1 MRVLITGSTGLLG
14 CALQTEAGADKQ
26 LYGIFHPARPL
37 PRALR
42 ASQQPA
48 DVTSMPEMRRVFE
61 WARPDVV
68 IHAAAIGSV
77 DFAEKHPAQTHAV
90 NVGGTAVVAECCKD
104 FGARLIYI
112 SSNAV
117 FDGTQPLY
125 SETDPVSPINYYGR
139 LKVEAEQVAAASGVP
154 HAIVRPIL
162 MYGWP
167 YPEERG
173 NLVTTWVKALRE
185 HQPQSVVENVFSK
198 PLPAQ
203 ACADAV
209 WAIVNRNLTGI
220 YHVAGA
226 DHVSLH
232 QFALAVAAAFALD
245 PALIQAVP
253 DSFFPQLAP
262 RPRDTSFNTNKMEKE
277 LGLHPVPLAS
287 GLQQMKAGA

>member
-14 CALQTEAGADKQ
+14 CALQAQAGADRQ
-26 LYGIFHPARPL
+26 LYGVFHPARAL
-37 PRALR
+37 PKALR
-42 ASQQPA
+42 AAQRPA
-48 DVTSMPEMRRVFE
+48 DVTSAGAMREVFA
-61 WARPDVV
+61 WAKPDVV

-77 DFAEKHPAQTHAV
+77 DFAEKNRAQTHAV
-90 NVGGTAVVAECCKD
+90 NVGGTTVVAACCKD

-125 SETDPVSPINYYGR
+125 SETDPVSPINYYGE
-139 LKVEAEQVAAASGVP
+139 LKVAAEQIAATCGVP
-154 HAIVRPIL
+154 YAIVRPIL
-162 MYGWP
+162 LYGWP
-167 YPEERG
+167 YPDERG

-185 HQPQSVVENVFSK
+185 HQRQSVVDNVYSK
-198 PLPAQ
+198 PLPAL
-203 ACADAV
+203 ACAAAV
-209 WAIVNRNLTGI
+209 WEIVNRNCSGT

-232 QFALAVAAAFALD
+232 QFALAVAAAFELD

-262 RPRDTSFNTNKMEKE
+262 RPRDTSFDTSKMERD
-277 LGLHPVPLAS
+277 LGLQPVSLTS
-287 GLQQMKAGA
+287 GLGQMKSGA